1 MLAKKE
7 GNRLN
12 SINEQLYEYL
22 IDNSRNMTERWFAEK
37 NNFTGAFYS
46 NNSDPQIDEILLE
59 QHALTIKTVASAFL
73 EETDSFHEQQVL
85 WAETVAKSRIENNTP
100 IHEVIEALNKTRE
113 TIWGYVGLFA
123 KEHEDDVNK
132 EGILK
137 WSIIFN
143 TAFDKLVYLFSE
155 RYFKLSH
162 NRMAAQQSLI
172 NELSTPVIP
181 ILEKVGVLPIVG
193 DIDTTRAQSLLKEVP
208 QKCSDL
214 GIDHLFIDIS
224 AVSIMDTMVANEMF
238 QLMEILNLLGIQ
250 TFMSGIRPEIAQT
263 SIQLGLDFRNI
274 PTFSSLKQALFMTG
288 VYKNN

>member
-1 MLAKKE
+1 MT
-7 GNRLN
+7 

-22 IDNSRNMTERWFAEK
+22 IDNSRNITERWFAEK

-46 NNSDPQIDEILLE
+46 NNPNPQIDKILME

-73 EETDSFHEQQVL
+73 EEKGSLNEQLVL

-113 TIWGYVGLFA
+113 TIWGYVDLFA
-123 KEHEDDVNK
+123 KEHDELVTKTN
-132 EGILK
+132 IIK
-137 WSIIFN
+137 WSILYN
-143 TAFDKLVYLFSE
+143 TVFDKLVYHFSE
-155 RYFKLSH
+155 RYYKLSH
-162 NRMAAQQSLI
+162 NRMTAQQTLI

-193 DIDTTRAQSLLKEVP
+193 DIDTNRAKSLLQEVP
-208 QKCSDL
+208 QKCSVL
-214 GIDHLFIDIS
+214 GIEQLFIDIS

-238 QLMEILNLLGIQ
+238 QLMEILNLLGIE

-263 SIQLGLDFRNI
+263 SIQLGLDFSNI

-288 VYKNN
+288 VYKNI